1 MGGFDTEFIS
11 MVRSAGLPGGEDH
24 APLALPAELPV
35 LGLSDIVIFPG
46 NVSPLLV
53 DSGASVRL
61 VDDVVAGDR
70 LVCLVLQKNAEVS
83 DPAPEDLHEV
93 GCVARVLKMLK
104 YPDETARILVE
115 GQARVRLGRFTQRE
129 PYLRAEVTLLVEKAE
144 DSPRIQAMARSL
156 ERNAFVAGR
165 FEGERLNSARV
176 LRSRRLDQQD
186 GLQWSSPAVGMPH
199 AGAGNLGV
207 RRDVFLAAGGFDARL
222 QHLEDTDLC
231 WRIQR
236 TGVPLVFAPEVVV
249 HVRLRSTLRGMFRQG
264 RSYGRAQ
271 ADLERR
277 YVVGAR
283 PLSATGVDDPPSVAL
298 RPLGR
303 RPVALLRA
311 VGGELK
317 GFVAGGGV
325 GRQIW
330 RIGWYVGHHG
340 RVEP

>member
-1 MGGFDTEFIS
+1 MGSGS
-11 MVRSAGLPGGEDH
+11 PGPAVG
-24 APLALPAELPV
+24 APRLSVVIACLDAADV
-35 LGLSDIVIFPG
+35 LGVQLAALARQQAPCPWEVILADNG
-46 NVSPLLV
+46 SR
-53 DSGASVRL
+53 DATR
-61 VDDVVAGDR
+61 DVAQAWSDR
-70 LVCLVLQKNAEVS
+70 LPLRVVDAGVVRGPGPARNVGARAARGEWLAFCDADDEVA
-83 DPAPEDLHEV
+83 DDWL
-93 GCVARVLKMLK
+93 
-104 YPDETARILVE
+104 
-115 GQARVRLGRFTQRE
+115 
-129 PYLRAEVTLLVEKAE
+129 
-144 DSPRIQAMARSL
+144 QAMARSL